1 MAVANI
7 RKEANEVREERAS
20 SLKSFFS
27 NCFEPSDT
35 ILQEEI
41 IPTENDTYIEN
52 KMYVENDTCIDNNT
66 HIETNISVEND
77 TYIENNT
84 REFDIYTKKD
94 TAENDTCIDNEPC
107 ENDTY
112 PRGDIREKATYSEK
126 TTRENDTYIKNAIYK
141 SNTVKLAE
149 RLGFTALGVLAV
161 LIDEYPS
168 GFGMLNVTQLSKA
181 CGVARTTLIAQ
192 LRTLE
197 KTSVIKLGEAEKQ
210 GRRIE
215 ITCIENTTRSENAI
229 ASSSSSSLKNNNYW
243 DNGPM
248 CCENDTYVGFNTH
261 GTGNMCGENT
271 TRSENAAYVE
281 NAIYLENEID
291 SPVYMYHE
299 NTTRSENDIDI
310 GNDIYIEN
318 NIVVDK
324 LSKSKIT
331 IQIAARELYFTAKAS
346 AVNINR
352 LSNQCFQQF
361 MLIKQAKGAIYAIAL
376 YYNLLARSRDNPNA
390 YVIKAIRGG
399 ATASLED
406 EQRAVSI
413 SEAAETIFKKIGVD
427 ILQKDLDEA
436 LSLLALRNFSQDQ
449 IKKELDE
456 FTKRI
461 TQ

>member
-27 NCFEPSDT
+27 NCFDISNSNT
-35 ILQEEI
+35 VVQEEI
-41 IPTENDTYIEN
+41 TPIENDTYI
-52 KMYVENDTCIDNNT
+52 DNNT
-66 HIETNISVEND
+66 PIEND
-77 TYIENNT
+77 TYTENNT
-84 REFDIYTKKD
+84 CEFDIYT
-94 TAENDTCIDNEPC
+94 ENDTIGNATCIDNEPRK
-107 ENDTY
+107 NDTY
-112 PRGDIREKATYSEK
+112 PDNDISENATHSEK
-126 TTRENDTYIKNAIYK
+126 TTRENDTYIENATYK

-168 GFGMLNVTQLSKA
+168 GLGMLNVTQLSKA

-210 GRRIE
+210 GRRVE
-215 ITCIENTTRSENAI
+215 ITCIENATRSENAT
-229 ASSSSSSLKNNNYW
+229 SPSSSSLNNNNNNWEKGSMYRK
-243 DNGPM
+243 
-248 CCENDTYVGFNTH
+248 NDTYAGYATH
-261 GTGNMCGENT
+261 NAGNMYSENAMRVENAMRSERDMYIVNEIDNPIMMYSENAM
-271 TRSENAAYVE
+271 RSEN
-281 NAIYLENEID
+281 
-291 SPVYMYHE
+291 
-299 NTTRSENDIDI
+299 NTDIV
-310 GNDIYIEN
+310 NDIYIEN

-331 IQIAARELYFTAKAS
+331 MQIAARELYFTAKAS
-346 AVNINR
+346 AVNISR

-376 YYNLLARSRDNPNA
+376 YHNLLTRSRDNPNA

-406 EQRAVSI
+406 EQRAAGI
-413 SEAAETIFKKIGVD
+413 SEAAETIFKEIGVD

-436 LSLLALRNFSQDQ
+436 LSLLALRNFSQDE